1 MHNYS
6 PIVSMHNFKK
16 FIHTKNGDN
25 MERPEYFNQRIDCD
39 VTNCKY
45 YDAYNNK
52 CALGRISVSEKN
64 AICMNYEK
72 KELE

>member
-1 MHNYS
+1 M
-6 PIVSMHNFKK
+6 K
-16 FIHTKNGDN
+16 
-25 MERPEYFNQRIDCD
+25 RPEYFNQRIDCD

-45 YDAYNNK
+45 YDAYNSK

-72 KELE
+72 KELEDL

>member
-1 MHNYS
+1 
-6 PIVSMHNFKK
+6 
-16 FIHTKNGDN
+16 

-45 YDAYNNK
+45 YDAYNSK

-72 KELE
+72 KELEDLVLPIVCLKLSIK

>member
-1 MHNYS
+1 
-6 PIVSMHNFKK
+6 
-16 FIHTKNGDN
+16 

-45 YDAYNNK
+45 YDAYNSK

-64 AICMNYEK
+64 AICMKYKK
-72 KELE
+72 KELEDLGSSDSLFETIYKVG